1 MQSGSIAAGL
11 RRQLPQRFILLAVLL
26 GGAVLTVWLND
37 VHRDRQHELDVL
49 APIQLLEIPPQRYPE
64 SNRVVATVSPGELVQ
79 VRRMGY
85 GKDFRAWKVRTRSGI
100 EGWFIDDEK
109 NARVRNK

>member
-1 MQSGSIAAGL
+1 
-11 RRQLPQRFILLAVLL
+11 
-26 GGAVLTVWLND
+26 
-37 VHRDRQHELDVL
+37 
-49 APIQLLEIPPQRYPE
+49 
-64 SNRVVATVSPGELVQ
+64 
-79 VRRMGY
+79 MGY